1 MSKKSIFYTLIVI
14 CVLSFEA
21 QSAVTEVNGCNLKKG
36 ASMEDITAMS
46 VKMNELMDSDGYGEH
61 RFGQLVMQPYVEQ
74 TEKSEFDFYYLNYWG
89 NYEIFGNDMHEW
101 FDLEKGK
108 QWSSELSKMVD
119 CRTLNIFD
127 TIVTRVYPGD

>member
-46 VKMNELMDSDGYGEH
+46 VTMNELMDSDGYGEH

>member
-1 MSKKSIFYTLIVI
+1 MSKKSIFYALIVI
-14 CVLSFEA
+14 CALSFEA

-127 TIVTRVYPGD
+127 TIVTRQYPGD